1 MLTRAEWMLHGRRTH
16 PATGRAARLSIT
28 LTSYAPRF
36 GTLALTLQSLLN
48 QSTPADEVVLWVHAP
63 EAQQLPEAVT
73 RLREHG
79 LRIVPCERDLRVYL
93 KSIPALR
100 SEPNTVWVTADD
112 DVRYPRDWLA
122 SLLAGHRADPSA
134 VICRRAH
141 LMKFDESGGLLPYRR
156 WTKQTQFTG
165 PDAPLFVTGVGG
177 VLYPPGC
184 LHADVTHEERFASLS
199 PNADDIWLNW
209 MLRLQGTRV
218 RRVGDNAEPVTWL
231 SSQRV
236 TLFKSNARGSNN
248 DDCLVRMARAYG
260 VGCFVVGGSSR
271 SMVPSILADAR
282 DEPHTHACA
291 GPALHEAH
299 GGGGGERTT
308 GFGPGVQARAE
319 AVDRLVVKL
328 PA

>member
-1 MLTRAEWMLHGRRTH
+1 MQKDRWQKLARSLEKPWRHKARSVGHGFKRVFAPMLTRAEWAFHSRRPH
-16 PATGRAARLSIT
+16 PATIRATRLSIT

-63 EAQQLPEAVT
+63 DAELLPESVT
-73 RLREHG
+73 RLRKHG

-122 SLLAGHRADPSA
+122 SLLAGHRAEPSA

-141 LMKFDESGGLLPYRR
+141 LMKFAESGGLLPYKS
-156 WTKQTQFTG
+156 WAKQTHFTG

-184 LHADVTHEERFASLS
+184 LHADVTDEERFVSLS

-209 MLRLQGTRV
+209 MLRLRGTRV

-236 TLFKSNARGSNN
+236 TLFKSNARGNNN
-248 DDCLVRMARAYG
+248 DECLDRMGSAYGFDCL
-260 VGCFVVGGSSR
+260 
-271 SMVPSILADAR
+271 
-282 DEPHTHACA
+282 
-291 GPALHEAH
+291 
-299 GGGGGERTT
+299 RT
-308 GFGPGVQARAE
+308 GA
-319 AVDRLVVKL
+319 
-328 PA
+328 

>member
-1 MLTRAEWMLHGRRTH
+1 MRRTRWQKLARSLEKPWRHRARSVGHGFKRLFAPTLTAAEWALHRRH
-16 PATGRAARLSIT
+16 PRQAASSAPRLSIT

-48 QSTPADEVVLWVHAP
+48 QSAVADEVVLWVHAP
-63 EAQQLPEAVT
+63 ELRLLPESVT
-73 RLREHG
+73 RLQKYG

-122 SLLAGHRADPSA
+122 SLLAGHRADPAA

-141 LMKFDESGGLLPYRR
+141 LMKFDAAGRPLPYRS
-156 WTKQTQFTG
+156 WAKQTHFTG

-184 LHADVTHEERFASLS
+184 LHADATDEQRFASLS

-248 DDCLVRMARAYG
+248 DECLVRMTEAYG
-260 VGCFVVGGSSR
+260 FCCFRALDSR
-271 SMVPSILADAR
+271 SSVLPVIGLGEL
-282 DEPHTHACA
+282 EP
-291 GPALHEAH
+291 
-299 GGGGGERTT
+299 
-308 GFGPGVQARAE
+308 VQS
-319 AVDRLVVKL
+319 AVDALL
-328 PA
+328 A